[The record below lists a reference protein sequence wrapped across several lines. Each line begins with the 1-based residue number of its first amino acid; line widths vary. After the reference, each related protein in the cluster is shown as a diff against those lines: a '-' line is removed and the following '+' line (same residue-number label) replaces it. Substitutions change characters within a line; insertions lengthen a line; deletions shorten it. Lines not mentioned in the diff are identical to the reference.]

1 MKVSDGYRESISVR
15 GNLYNKA
22 HDNFR
27 LPIEGVINR
36 FFNKYKILDTP
47 NDDSPFWEALSMV
60 YNINVEDG
68 QDIGGDEAVVN
79 ETLS

>member
-1 MKVSDGYRESISVR
+1 MSVDGYRELISVR

-22 HDNFR
+22 HV
-27 LPIEGVINR
+27 EGVINR
-36 FFNKYKILDTP
+36 FFNKYKILGTP
-47 NDDSPFWEALSMV
+47 NDDSSFWEALSMV